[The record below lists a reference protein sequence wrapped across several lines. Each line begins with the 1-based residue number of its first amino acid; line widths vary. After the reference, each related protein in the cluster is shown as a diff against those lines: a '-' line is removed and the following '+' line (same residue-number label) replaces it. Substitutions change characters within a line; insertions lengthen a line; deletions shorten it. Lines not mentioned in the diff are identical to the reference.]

1 MREAMR
7 LASELW
13 RDARA
18 YAPARPARG
27 LLTAWLA
34 AIAVWIAI
42 SLLAWRAERSLGN
55 ASLVT
60 GYALMAA
67 MLFLG
72 SFGLRKRVLVLP
84 LGTARAWMRAH
95 LVVSA
100 ICVPLYFQHAGGLWP
115 GGFYEQALALA
126 FYAVA
131 LTGLAGY
138 ALERLLPKRLTDL
151 DSEIIYER
159 IPHEIAEL
167 RERAEAVV
175 VQAMQQLGSDTLGR
189 YYHESLDWYFWKPR
203 FLVSHLVGGR
213 RAARWIGGHISALAR
228 YLSEEERAYLD
239 RIEALAARKSHLD
252 AHLVMQG
259 ALKYWLFLH
268 IPLAVA
274 LVLLVLWHLLLVNIY
289 AV

>member
-1 MREAMR
+1 MREALR
-7 LASELW
+7 LATELW

-18 YAPARPARG
+18 YAPPRPPRG
-27 LLTAWLA
+27 LLATWLA
-34 AIAVWIAI
+34 VLAAWILV
-42 SLLAWRAERSLGN
+42 SLIAWRTGRSLGN
-55 ASLVT
+55 PSLVT
-60 GYALMAA
+60 GYALLAA
-67 MLFLG
+67 ILFLA
-72 SFGLRKRVLVLP
+72 SFNLRKRVIALP
-84 LGTARAWMRAH
+84 LGTVRAWTRAH
-95 LVVSA
+95 LVVGA
-100 ICVPLYFQHAGGLWP
+100 VCVPLYFQHSGGLWP
-115 GGFYEQALALA
+115 GGFHEQALALA

-159 IPHEIAEL
+159 IPQEIAEL

-189 YYHESLDWYFWKPR
+189 YYYESLDWYFWKPR
-203 FLVSHLVGGR
+203 FLSSHLLGGR
-213 RAARWIGGHISALAR
+213 RAARWIGGHISALRR
-228 YLSEEERAYLD
+228 YLSEAERAYLD
-239 RIEALAARKSHLD
+239 QIEALAERKSHLD

-268 IPLAVA
+268 IPLSSI
-274 LVLLVLWHLLLVNIY
+274 LILLAIWHLLLVNIY